1 MKRIVKMIST
11 RTKIKCM
18 GVILLAAV
26 SALLGSLWPVK
37 LGDLYTSISG
47 GAYATVVQGLGP
59 ILMFGAVYLLAE
71 IMTSLRRVA
80 LERVVT
86 AQEAE
91 VREQS
96 LGRLLKMPLSYYGDG
111 LSGEKTAQLNQGI
124 TGLSQ
129 LLKMGCNDVLA
140 TVLTAVCTLG
150 QVLLNAPGIMVY
162 IMLAYL
168 VVAIVVSGFQIKSQN
183 GIREKIVKK
192 RNHYEGQVCQSI
204 TNIEM
209 IRSMNA
215 EDYETERLKP
225 SISGISQTEK
235 MHHTCMGLYDGIKQ
249 VCKIVFQVFLLITS
263 IALIVS
269 GEMAPGAVIT
279 VCLLFQQ
286 LIKPVDDVYRFMDE
300 IASSIIKA
308 KALLEINDEGIDS
321 AFDLKSAEKAN
332 VGDGISFENVIIRNP
347 EGNKVIAE
355 YENIYIPG
363 GKRVALVG
371 PNGCGKT
378 TMVRGLIRYFKP
390 ESGTITLFGN
400 NQDKYSQE
408 ELTSMV
414 YYSPQRSMFVAGTV
428 RDNLRYGIK
437 NEVSDDDLIAA
448 LEKVHLFGNYEG
460 VIAEKPYAA
469 LDTCISEGAKELSG
483 GMKQRLALARAYL
496 RRPRMFIFD
505 EITANLDDAATDFV
519 LTNLEN
525 FAESLGAGVIYISH
539 DQKVVD
545 RCDVVVEVV
554 NGTYCDRK
562 VKKTA

>member
-1 MKRIVKMIST
+1 MKRIVKMISA
-11 RTKIKCM
+11 RTKIKCL
-18 GVILLAAV
+18 GVIVLAAV

-37 LGDLYTSISG
+37 LGELYTSISG
-47 GAYATVVQGLGP
+47 GAFATVAQGLGP

-71 IMTSLRRVA
+71 VMTSLRRVA

-124 TGLSQ
+124 MGLSQ

-168 VVAIVVSGFQIKSQN
+168 VAAIVVSGFQIKSQN

-249 VCKIVFQVFLLITS
+249 VCKIVFQVLLLITS
-263 IALIVS
+263 IALIVR

-321 AFDLKSAEKAN
+321 VYDIKSTDKTN
-332 VGDGISFENVIIRNP
+332 KGDGISFENVVIRNP

-363 GKRVALVG
+363 GKRIALVG

-460 VIAEKPYAA
+460 VIAVEPYAA

-496 RRPRMFIFD
+496 RRPKMFIFD

-519 LTNLEN
+519 LTNLESY
-525 FAESLGAGVIYISH
+525 AESLGAGVIYISH

-545 RCDVVVEVV
+545 RCDVVVEAV